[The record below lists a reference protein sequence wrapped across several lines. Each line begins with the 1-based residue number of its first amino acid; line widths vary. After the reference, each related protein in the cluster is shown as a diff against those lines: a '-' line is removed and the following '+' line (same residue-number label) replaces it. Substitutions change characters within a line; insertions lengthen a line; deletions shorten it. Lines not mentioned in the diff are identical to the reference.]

1 MAGGCLYPAV
11 SVAGSAPTAC
21 QVPSKLST
29 ALSSASHLLLL
40 LLLLPGTRLQHSPSM
55 GWHGDGGVPQPPQP
69 QDKSGLLGPVKSSIP
84 ELHCIKAG
92 KGQWW

>member
-1 MAGGCLYPAV
+1 MAEWGCLYPAV

-40 LLLLPGTRLQHSPSM
+40 LLPGTHLQHSPSM
-55 GWHGDGGVPQPPQP
+55 SWHREGVSLILYSLRTSQ
-69 QDKSGLLGPVKSSIP
+69 GYWAL
-84 ELHCIKAG
+84 
-92 KGQWW
+92 